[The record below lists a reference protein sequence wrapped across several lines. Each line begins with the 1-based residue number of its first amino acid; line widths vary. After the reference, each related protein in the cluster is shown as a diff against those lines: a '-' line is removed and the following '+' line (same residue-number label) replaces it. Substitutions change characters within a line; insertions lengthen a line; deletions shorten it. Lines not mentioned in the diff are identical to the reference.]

1 MKILSIGNSFSQD
14 AQRYLHKL
22 ARHNGVNLRAV
33 NLYIGGCS
41 LQTHYRNML
50 DDRADYDYEFN
61 GESTGLKVSIR
72 QALTSDQWN
81 YITLQQV
88 SNLSAKSATYFPY
101 IEELT
106 AYIRKYCPHAKLLI
120 HETWAYAE
128 GSERLHTVGGFET
141 ADAMLAAIRDS
152 YEKAAQAIGA
162 YATIP
167 CGDAMRYAE
176 AAGITNIHRDTFH
189 AGMGAGRYLL
199 ALTWFKT
206 LTGMDISCDSFA
218 SFDAPVT
225 DAERE
230 IVIRAVNSTVK

>member
-1 MKILSIGNSFSQD
+1 M
-14 AQRYLHKL
+14 A
-22 ARHNGVNLRAV
+22 NLIQAAKDQV
-33 NLYIGGCS
+33 
-41 LQTHYRNML
+41 
-50 DDRADYDYEFN
+50 A
-61 GESTGLKVSIR
+61 
-72 QALTSDQWN
+72 ALT
-81 YITLQQV
+81 
-88 SNLSAKSATYFPY
+88 K
-101 IEELT
+101 
-106 AYIRKYCPHAKLLI
+106 
-120 HETWAYAE
+120 
-128 GSERLHTVGGFET
+128 
-141 ADAMLAAIRDS
+141 AA